1 MSNAHVGH
9 ASGMPLE
16 AVTTFL
22 QAIFQGKEGQSS
34 PVWFG
39 GLELRILT
47 LSYANALGDTPA
59 RFQSRGV
66 GDGGEGATWPGG
78 RAYGT
83 WLSRS
88 AWLSGQ
94 D

>member
-22 QAIFQGKEGQSS
+22 QAIFTGKEGQSS

-39 GLELRILT
+39 GLGLRILT
-47 LSYANALGDTPA
+47 MSYANALGDTPA
-59 RFQSRGV
+59 
-66 GDGGEGATWPGG
+66 
-78 RAYGT
+78 
-83 WLSRS
+83 
-88 AWLSGQ
+88 
-94 D
+94 